1 MPSFDQYAARYE
13 FIKMERRDGIL
24 QMTLHTEG
32 GPFRWSLKPQAELVQ
47 AFADVGADR
56 ENRIIILTGTG
67 DEFSG
72 PRADPNQ
79 SVYQKSGMT
88 ITPSALAQAD
98 WNAKRLMTHLLDIEV
113 PMIAAVN
120 GPAKRHSELALLCD
134 IVIAADDASFEDTAH
149 FHLGGHVPGDGI
161 NVIYTMLL
169 GINRA
174 RYFMFMGEVI
184 NAREAKE
191 LGLVSELMPRDRLLP
206 RAWDIARQLA
216 GKPDLLLRNTR
227 IVLTQPLKKMM
238 DEGIGYFTAMEAL
251 ATLDHLGHKT

>member
-1 MPSFDQYAARYE
+1 MPSFDQYATRYE
-13 FIKMERRDGIL
+13 FIRMERRDGIL

-47 AFADVGADR
+47 AFTDVGADR
-56 ENRIIILTGTG
+56 DNRIIILTGTG

-72 PRADPNQ
+72 PRADPSQ

-98 WNAKRLMTHLLDIEV
+98 WNAKRLMTRLLDIEV
-113 PMIAAVN
+113 PVIAAVN

-216 GKPDLLLRNTR
+216 KKPDLLLRNTR